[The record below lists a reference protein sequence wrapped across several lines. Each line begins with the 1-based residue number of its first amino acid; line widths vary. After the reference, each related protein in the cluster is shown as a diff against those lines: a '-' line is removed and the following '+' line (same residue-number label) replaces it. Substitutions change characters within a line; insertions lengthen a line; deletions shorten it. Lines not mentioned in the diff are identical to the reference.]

1 MDILE
6 GIVETIVFKSDDTG
20 YVVSKIRSGKDCIN
34 SVGVAPFL
42 KEGQNLRLKGNWV
55 IHKQFGRQFNIE
67 EYEEILPT
75 SVLGIEKYLSSGII
89 RGIGPITAKRI
100 VKVFKEETLNVLDN
114 DIHKLKD
121 IEGIGEKKFKI
132 IYESYTE
139 QKDLK
144 DIIIYFQN
152 HGMTTNQCIK
162 IYKKFG
168 PGAKDI
174 ILGNPYILSDEIAGI
189 GFITADRIAKSI
201 GVELTSDFRIQ
212 SGIKYILNQ
221 FSLSGNTFMP
231 KDKLINE
238 TAKILNIKEDKV
250 EENLIN
256 MALET
261 KLKIEKIKD
270 MEAVFA
276 LPYYYC
282 ELGVT
287 NKIITLSIENFR
299 TINTDIEFEIESFE
313 KKHNIKFADSQREAI
328 LGAFENG
335 IEIITGGPGTGKTTI
350 IKSIIEIYENNG
362 MNVLLAAPT
371 GRAAKRMSEST
382 GREAKTI
389 HRLLEMGV
397 SDDADE
403 ESSYYIKGEAEP
415 LEADVI
421 IIDEASMIDIMLM
434 HSLLKAIKL
443 GTRLII
449 VGDVDQLPS
458 VGAGNV
464 LKDLIESNF
473 IKVVRLKDI
482 FRQGKESLI
491 VINAHKINNGEMPY
505 LNRRDGDFF
514 FENKSEVDEILMT
527 IIDLINRRLP
537 NFKKSLDKYRDIQ
550 ILTPT
555 RKGDLGVQNLNNKL
569 QEILNPKDKRK
580 REKEMKD
587 VVFREGDKIM
597 QTKNNYQ
604 LKWTRVNGYGESEGV
619 GVFNGDMGFIE
630 SINEEDKTLT
640 VIFDDERKVVY
651 DFIYLD
657 ELELAYAI
665 TIHKSQG
672 SEFKV
677 VITPAFMGSPLLMNK
692 NLLYTAI
699 TRAKELVVVV
709 GMPKALKY
717 MISNT
722 KIMERYSSL
731 KDRIVDITDKDIFVD
746 EKLSEPSE

>member
-1 MDILE
+1 MECLN
-6 GIVETIVFKSDDTG
+6 GIVESIVFKSDDTG
-20 YVVSKIRSGKDCIN
+20 YVVSKVRIDKDCIN
-34 SVGVAPFL
+34 AVGIVPFL
-42 KEGQNLRLKGNWV
+42 KEGQHVKLKGQWV
-55 IHKQFGRQFNIE
+55 LHKQFGRQFNID
-67 EYEEILPT
+67 EYEEVLPD
-75 SVLGIEKYLSSGII
+75 SIDGIKKYLSTGII
-89 RGIGPITAKRI
+89 HGIGPITAKKI
-100 VKVFKEETLNVLDN
+100 VDRFKEETL
-114 DIHKLKD
+114 DILENHIERLQE
-121 IEGIGEKKFKI
+121 IEGIGEKKFRI
-132 IYESYTE
+132 IYESYIE

-144 DIIIYFQN
+144 DIIIYFQG

-168 PGAKDI
+168 VDAKAI
-174 ILGNPYILSDEIAGI
+174 VSENPYILCDEISGI
-189 GFITADRIAKSI
+189 GFITADRIAKSLGI
-201 GVELTSDFRIQ
+201 ESISPFRIQ
-212 SGIKYILNQ
+212 SGIRYILNQ
-221 FSLSGNTFMP
+221 FSASGNTYMP
-231 KDKLINE
+231 KNNLIDE
-238 TAKILNIKEDKV
+238 VSKILGVPGQMV
-250 EENLIN
+250 EENLYN
-256 MALET
+256 LALET
-261 KLKIEKIKD
+261 KIKIEKIND
-270 MEAVFA
+270 IEAVFS

-299 TINTDIEFEIESFE
+299 TINTDVEFEIETFE
-313 KKHNIKFADSQREAI
+313 RKNKMKFANSQREAI
-328 LGAFENG
+328 VGAFENG

-362 MNVLLAAPT
+362 MKVLLGAPT
-371 GRAAKRMSEST
+371 GRAAKRMTEST

-397 SDDADE
+397 SEDE
-403 ESSYYIKGEAEP
+403 NSYYGKGESEP

-482 FRQGKESLI
+482 FRQGEESLI
-491 VINAHKINNGEMPY
+491 VTNAHKINNGEMPY
-505 LNRRDGDFF
+505 INRRDGDFF
-514 FENKSEVDEILMT
+514 FENKDNVDLILST

-537 NFKKSLDKYRDIQ
+537 NFKKAWDKYRDIQ

-555 RKGDLGVQNLNNKL
+555 RKGILGVQNLNNKL
-569 QEILNPKDKRK
+569 QEVLNPKSPSKK
-580 REKEMKD
+580 EKELKE
-587 VVFREGDKIM
+587 VIFREGDKVM
-597 QTKNNYQ
+597 QTKNNYS
-604 LKWTRVNGYGESEGV
+604 LKWIRVNGSGENEGV
-619 GVFNGDMGFIE
+619 GVFNGDMGFIQ
-630 SINEEDKTLT
+630 SINEEEKTIT
-640 VIFDDERKVVY
+640 IIFDDERKVVY
-651 DFIYLD
+651 DYIYLD

-677 VITPAFMGSPLLMNK
+677 IITPAFMGSPLLMNK

-709 GMPKALKY
+709 GIPKALKY
-717 MISNT
+717 MVSNT
-722 KIMERYSSL
+722 RSMERYSSL
-731 KDRIVDITDKDIFVD
+731 RDRIIDITSQDVF
-746 EKLSEPSE
+746 SE

>member
-1 MDILE
+1 MECLN
-6 GIVETIVFKSDDTG
+6 GIVESIVFKSDDTG
-20 YVVSKIRSGKDCIN
+20 YVVSKVRIDKDCIN
-34 SVGVAPFL
+34 AVGIVPFL
-42 KEGQNLRLKGNWV
+42 KEGQHVKLKGQWV
-55 IHKQFGRQFNIE
+55 LHKQFGRQFNID
-67 EYEEILPT
+67 EYEEVLPD
-75 SVLGIEKYLSSGII
+75 SIDWIKKYLSTGII
-89 RGIGPITAKRI
+89 HGIGPITAKKI
-100 VKVFKEETLNVLDN
+100 VDRFKEETL
-114 DIHKLKD
+114 DILENHIERLQE
-121 IEGIGEKKFKI
+121 IEGIGEKKFRI
-132 IYESYTE
+132 IYESYIE

-144 DIIIYFQN
+144 DIIIYFQG

-168 PGAKDI
+168 VDAKAI
-174 ILGNPYILSDEIAGI
+174 VSENPYILCDEISGI
-189 GFITADRIAKSI
+189 GFITADRIAKSLGI
-201 GVELTSDFRIQ
+201 ESISPFRIQ
-212 SGIKYILNQ
+212 SGIRYILNQ
-221 FSLSGNTFMP
+221 FSASGNTYMP
-231 KDKLINE
+231 KNNLIDE
-238 TAKILNIKEDKV
+238 VSKILGVPGQMV
-250 EENLIN
+250 EENLYN
-256 MALET
+256 LALET
-261 KLKIEKIKD
+261 KIKIEKIND
-270 MEAVFA
+270 IEAVFS

-299 TINTDIEFEIESFE
+299 TINTDVEFEIETFE
-313 KKHNIKFADSQREAI
+313 RKNKIKFANSQREAI
-328 LGAFENG
+328 VGAFENG

-362 MNVLLAAPT
+362 MKVLLGAPT
-371 GRAAKRMSEST
+371 GRAAKRMTEST

-397 SDDADE
+397 SEDE
-403 ESSYYIKGEAEP
+403 NSYYGKGESEP

-482 FRQGKESLI
+482 FRQGEESLI
-491 VINAHKINNGEMPY
+491 VTNAHKINNGEMPY
-505 LNRRDGDFF
+505 INRRDGDFF
-514 FENKSEVDEILMT
+514 FENKDNVDLILST

-537 NFKKSLDKYRDIQ
+537 NFKKAWDKYRDIQ

-555 RKGDLGVQNLNNKL
+555 RKGILGVQNLNNKL
-569 QEILNPKDKRK
+569 QEVLNPKSPSK
-580 REKEMKD
+580 REKELKE
-587 VVFREGDKIM
+587 VIFREGDKVM
-597 QTKNNYQ
+597 QTKNNYS
-604 LKWTRVNGYGESEGV
+604 LKWIRVNGSGENEGV
-619 GVFNGDMGFIE
+619 GVFNGDMGFIQ
-630 SINEEDKTLT
+630 SINEEEKTIT
-640 VIFDDERKVVY
+640 IIFDDERKVVY
-651 DFIYLD
+651 DYIYLD

-677 VITPAFMGSPLLMNK
+677 IITPAFMGSPLLMNK

-709 GMPKALKY
+709 GIPKALKY
-717 MISNT
+717 MVSNT
-722 KIMERYSSL
+722 RSMERYSSL
-731 KDRIVDITDKDIFVD
+731 RDRIIDITSQDVF
-746 EKLSEPSE
+746 SE

>member
-1 MDILE
+1 MECLN
-6 GIVETIVFKSDDTG
+6 GIVESIVFKSDDTG
-20 YVVSKIRSGKDCIN
+20 YVVSKVRIDKDCIN
-34 SVGVAPFL
+34 AVGIVPFL
-42 KEGQNLRLKGNWV
+42 KEGQHVKLKGQWV
-55 IHKQFGRQFNIE
+55 LHKQFGRQFNID
-67 EYEEILPT
+67 EYEEVLPD
-75 SVLGIEKYLSSGII
+75 SIDGIKKYLSTGII
-89 RGIGPITAKRI
+89 HGIGPITAKKI
-100 VKVFKEETLNVLDN
+100 VDRFKEETL
-114 DIHKLKD
+114 DILENHIERLQE
-121 IEGIGEKKFKI
+121 IEGIGEKKFRI
-132 IYESYTE
+132 IYESYIE

-144 DIIIYFQN
+144 DIIIYFQG

-168 PGAKDI
+168 VNAKAI
-174 ILGNPYILSDEIAGI
+174 VSENPYILCDEISGI
-189 GFITADRIAKSI
+189 GFITADRIAKSLGI
-201 GVELTSDFRIQ
+201 ESISPFRIQ
-212 SGIKYILNQ
+212 SGIRYILNQ
-221 FSLSGNTFMP
+221 FSASGNTYMP
-231 KDKLINE
+231 KNNLIDE
-238 TAKILNIKEDKV
+238 VSKILGVPGQMV
-250 EENLIN
+250 EENLYN
-256 MALET
+256 LALET
-261 KLKIEKIKD
+261 KIKIEKIND
-270 MEAVFA
+270 IEAVFS

-299 TINTDIEFEIESFE
+299 TINTDVEFEIETFE
-313 KKHNIKFADSQREAI
+313 RKNKIKFANSQREAI
-328 LGAFENG
+328 VGAFENG

-362 MNVLLAAPT
+362 MKVLLGAPT
-371 GRAAKRMSEST
+371 GRAAKRMTEST

-397 SDDADE
+397 SEDE
-403 ESSYYIKGEAEP
+403 NSYYGKGESEP

-482 FRQGKESLI
+482 FRQGEESLI
-491 VINAHKINNGEMPY
+491 VTNAHKINNGEMPY
-505 LNRRDGDFF
+505 INRRDGDFF
-514 FENKSEVDEILMT
+514 FENKDNVDLILST

-537 NFKKSLDKYRDIQ
+537 NFKKAWDKYRDIQ

-555 RKGDLGVQNLNNKL
+555 RKGILGVQNLNNKL
-569 QEILNPKDKRK
+569 QEVLNPKSPSK
-580 REKEMKD
+580 REKELKE
-587 VVFREGDKIM
+587 VIFREGDKVM
-597 QTKNNYQ
+597 QTKNNYS
-604 LKWTRVNGYGESEGV
+604 LKWIRVNGSGENEGV
-619 GVFNGDMGFIE
+619 GVFNGDMGFIQ
-630 SINEEDKTLT
+630 SINEEEKTIT
-640 VIFDDERKVVY
+640 IIFDDERKVVY
-651 DFIYLD
+651 DYIYLD

-677 VITPAFMGSPLLMNK
+677 IITPAFMGSPLLMNK

-709 GMPKALKY
+709 GIPKALKY
-717 MISNT
+717 MVSNT
-722 KIMERYSSL
+722 RSMERYSSL
-731 KDRIVDITDKDIFVD
+731 RDRIIDITSQDVF
-746 EKLSEPSE
+746 SE

>member
-1 MDILE
+1 MECLN
-6 GIVETIVFKSDDTG
+6 GIVESIVFKSDDTG
-20 YVVSKIRSGKDCIN
+20 YVVSKVRIDKDCIN
-34 SVGVAPFL
+34 AVGIVPFL
-42 KEGQNLRLKGNWV
+42 KEGQHVKLKGQWV
-55 IHKQFGRQFNIE
+55 LHKQFGRQFNID
-67 EYEEILPT
+67 EYEEVLPD
-75 SVLGIEKYLSSGII
+75 SIDGIKKYLSTGII
-89 RGIGPITAKRI
+89 HGIGPITAKKI
-100 VKVFKEETLNVLDN
+100 VDRFKEETL
-114 DIHKLKD
+114 DILENHIERLQE
-121 IEGIGEKKFKI
+121 IEGIGEKKFRI
-132 IYESYTE
+132 IYESYIE

-144 DIIIYFQN
+144 DIIIYFQG

-168 PGAKDI
+168 VDAKAI
-174 ILGNPYILSDEIAGI
+174 VSENPYILCDEISGI
-189 GFITADRIAKSI
+189 GFITADRIAKSLGI
-201 GVELTSDFRIQ
+201 ESISPFRIQ
-212 SGIKYILNQ
+212 SGIRYILNQ
-221 FSLSGNTFMP
+221 FSASGNTYMP
-231 KDKLINE
+231 KNNLIDE
-238 TAKILNIKEDKV
+238 VSKILGVPGQMV
-250 EENLIN
+250 EENLYN
-256 MALET
+256 LALET
-261 KLKIEKIKD
+261 KIKIEKIND
-270 MEAVFA
+270 IEAVFS

-299 TINTDIEFEIESFE
+299 TINTDVEFEIETFE
-313 KKHNIKFADSQREAI
+313 RKNKIKFANSQREAI
-328 LGAFENG
+328 VGAFENG

-362 MNVLLAAPT
+362 MKVLLGAPT
-371 GRAAKRMSEST
+371 GRAAKRMTEST

-397 SDDADE
+397 SEDE
-403 ESSYYIKGEAEP
+403 NSYYGKGESEP

-434 HSLLKAIKL
+434 HSLLKAIKI

-482 FRQGKESLI
+482 FRQGEESLI
-491 VINAHKINNGEMPY
+491 VTNAHKINNGEMPY
-505 LNRRDGDFF
+505 INRRDGDFF
-514 FENKSEVDEILMT
+514 FENKDNVDLILST

-537 NFKKSLDKYRDIQ
+537 NFKKAWDKYRDIQ

-555 RKGDLGVQNLNNKL
+555 RKGILGVQNLNNKL
-569 QEILNPKDKRK
+569 QEVLNPKSPSK
-580 REKEMKD
+580 REKELKE
-587 VVFREGDKIM
+587 VIFREGDKVM
-597 QTKNNYQ
+597 QTKNNYS
-604 LKWTRVNGYGESEGV
+604 LKWIRVNGSGENEGV
-619 GVFNGDMGFIE
+619 GVFNGDMGFIQ
-630 SINEEDKTLT
+630 SINEEEKTIT
-640 VIFDDERKVVY
+640 IIFDDERKVVY
-651 DFIYLD
+651 DYIYLD

-677 VITPAFMGSPLLMNK
+677 IITPAFMGSPLLMNK

-709 GMPKALKY
+709 GIPKALKY
-717 MISNT
+717 MVSNT
-722 KIMERYSSL
+722 RSMERYSSL
-731 KDRIVDITDKDIFVD
+731 RDRIIDITSQDVF
-746 EKLSEPSE
+746 SE

>member
-1 MDILE
+1 MEFLN
-6 GIVETIVFKSDDTG
+6 GIVESIVFKSDDTG
-20 YVVSKIRSGKDCIN
+20 YVVSKIRVDKDCIN
-34 SVGVAPFL
+34 AVGIVPFL
-42 KEGQNLRLKGNWV
+42 KEGQSVKLKGQWV
-55 IHKQFGRQFNIE
+55 LHKQFGRQFNID
-67 EYEEILPT
+67 EYEEILPD
-75 SVLGIEKYLSSGII
+75 SIDGIKRYLSTGII
-89 RGIGPITAKRI
+89 HGIGPITAKKI
-100 VKVFKEETLNVLDN
+100 VDRFKEETL
-114 DIHKLKD
+114 DILENNIERLQE

-132 IYESYTE
+132 IYESYME

-144 DIIIYFQN
+144 DIVIYFQG

-168 PGAKDI
+168 VDSKAI
-174 ILGNPYILSDEIAGI
+174 ILENPYILSDEISGI
-189 GFITADRIAKSI
+189 GFITADRIAKSL
-201 GVELTSDFRIQ
+201 GVELISPFRIQ
-212 SGIKYILNQ
+212 SGIRYVLNQ
-221 FSLSGNTFMP
+221 FSASGNTYMP
-231 KDKLINE
+231 KENLIEEVGKL
-238 TAKILNIKEDKV
+238 LNVSSELV
-250 EENLIN
+250 EENLYN
-256 MALET
+256 LVLET
-261 KLKIEKIKD
+261 KIKIEKIND
-270 MEAVFA
+270 IESVFS

-299 TINTDIEFEIESFE
+299 NINADVEFEIKSFE
-313 KKHNIKFADSQREAI
+313 RKNNIKFAASQREAI
-328 LGAFENG
+328 VGAFENG

-350 IKSIIEIYENNG
+350 IKAIIEIYENNG
-362 MNVLLAAPT
+362 MKVLLGAPT
-371 GRAAKRMSEST
+371 GRAAKRMTEST

-397 SDDADE
+397 SEDE
-403 ESSYYIKGEAEP
+403 NSYFGKGEGEP
-415 LEADVI
+415 LEADVV

-482 FRQGKESLI
+482 FRQGEASLI
-491 VINAHKINNGEMPY
+491 VTNAHKINNGEMPY
-505 LNRRDGDFF
+505 INRRDGDFF
-514 FENKSEVDEILMT
+514 FENKEDLEEILFT

-537 NFKKSLDKYRDIQ
+537 KFNKGWDKYRDIQ

-555 RKGDLGVQNLNNKL
+555 RKGILGVQNLNNKL
-569 QEILNPKDKRK
+569 QEVLNPKASTKK
-580 REKEMKD
+580 EKELKE
-587 VVFREGDKIM
+587 VIFREGDKVM
-597 QTKNNYQ
+597 QTKNNYS
-604 LKWTRVNGYGESEGV
+604 LKWVRVNGNGESEGV
-619 GVFNGDMGFIE
+619 GVFNGDMGFIQ
-630 SINEEDKTLT
+630 SINEEEKTIT
-640 VIFDDERKVVY
+640 IVFDDERKVVY
-651 DFIYLD
+651 DYIYLD

-677 VITPAFMGSPLLMNK
+677 IITPAFMGSPFLMNK

-709 GMPKALKY
+709 GIPKALKY
-717 MISNT
+717 MVSNT
-722 KIMERYSSL
+722 KVMERYSSL
-731 KDRIVDITDKDIFVD
+731 KDRIIDITSKDVFI
-746 EKLSEPSE
+746 E

>member
-1 MDILE
+1 MECLN
-6 GIVETIVFKSDDTG
+6 GIVESIVFKSDDTG
-20 YVVSKIRSGKDCIN
+20 YVVSKVRIDKDCIN
-34 SVGVAPFL
+34 AVGIVPFL
-42 KEGQNLRLKGNWV
+42 KEGQHVKLKGQWV
-55 IHKQFGRQFNIE
+55 LHKQFGRQFNID
-67 EYEEILPT
+67 EYEEVLPD
-75 SVLGIEKYLSSGII
+75 SIDGIKKYLSTGII
-89 RGIGPITAKRI
+89 HGIGPITAKKI
-100 VKVFKEETLNVLDN
+100 VDRFKEETL
-114 DIHKLKD
+114 DILENHIERLQE
-121 IEGIGEKKFKI
+121 IEGIGEKKFRI
-132 IYESYTE
+132 IYESYIE

-144 DIIIYFQN
+144 DIIIYFQG

-168 PGAKDI
+168 VDAKAI
-174 ILGNPYILSDEIAGI
+174 VSENPYILCDEISGI
-189 GFITADRIAKSI
+189 GFITADRIAKSLGI
-201 GVELTSDFRIQ
+201 ESISPFRIQ
-212 SGIKYILNQ
+212 SGIRYILNQ
-221 FSLSGNTFMP
+221 FSASGNTYMP
-231 KDKLINE
+231 KNNLIDE
-238 TAKILNIKEDKV
+238 VSKILGVPGQMV
-250 EENLIN
+250 EENLYN
-256 MALET
+256 LALET
-261 KLKIEKIKD
+261 KIKIEKIND
-270 MEAVFA
+270 IEAVFS

-299 TINTDIEFEIESFE
+299 TINTDVEFEIETFE
-313 KKHNIKFADSQREAI
+313 RKNKMKFANSQREAI
-328 LGAFENG
+328 VGAFENG

-362 MNVLLAAPT
+362 MKVLLGAPT
-371 GRAAKRMSEST
+371 GRAAKRMTEST

-397 SDDADE
+397 SEDE
-403 ESSYYIKGEAEP
+403 NSYYGKGESEP

-482 FRQGKESLI
+482 FRQGEESLI
-491 VINAHKINNGEMPY
+491 VTNAHKINNGEMPY
-505 LNRRDGDFF
+505 INRRDGDFF
-514 FENKSEVDEILMT
+514 FENKDNVDLILST

-537 NFKKSLDKYRDIQ
+537 NFKKAWDKYRDIQ

-555 RKGDLGVQNLNNKL
+555 RKGILGVQNLNNKL
-569 QEILNPKDKRK
+569 QEVLNPKSPSK
-580 REKEMKD
+580 REKELKE
-587 VVFREGDKIM
+587 VIFREGDKVM
-597 QTKNNYQ
+597 QTKNNYS
-604 LKWTRVNGYGESEGV
+604 LKWIRVNGSGENEGV
-619 GVFNGDMGFIE
+619 GVFNGDMGFIQ
-630 SINEEDKTLT
+630 SINEEEKTIT
-640 VIFDDERKVVY
+640 IIFDDERKVVY
-651 DFIYLD
+651 DYIYLD

-677 VITPAFMGSPLLMNK
+677 IITPAFMGSPLLMNK

-709 GMPKALKY
+709 GIPKALKY
-717 MISNT
+717 MVSNT
-722 KIMERYSSL
+722 RSMERYSSL
-731 KDRIVDITDKDIFVD
+731 RDRIIDITSQDVF
-746 EKLSEPSE
+746 SE

>member
-1 MDILE
+1 MECLN
-6 GIVETIVFKSDDTG
+6 GIVESIVFKSDDTG
-20 YVVSKIRSGKDCIN
+20 YVVSKVRIDKDCIN
-34 SVGVAPFL
+34 AVGIVPFL
-42 KEGQNLRLKGNWV
+42 KEGQHVKLKGQWV
-55 IHKQFGRQFNIE
+55 LHKQFGRQFNID
-67 EYEEILPT
+67 EYEEVLPD
-75 SVLGIEKYLSSGII
+75 SIDGIKKYLSTGII
-89 RGIGPITAKRI
+89 HGIGPITAKKI
-100 VKVFKEETLNVLDN
+100 VDRFKEETL
-114 DIHKLKD
+114 DILENHIERLQE
-121 IEGIGEKKFKI
+121 IEGIGEKKFRI
-132 IYESYTE
+132 IYESYIE

-144 DIIIYFQN
+144 DIIIYFQG

-168 PGAKDI
+168 VDAKAI
-174 ILGNPYILSDEIAGI
+174 VSENPYILCDEISGI
-189 GFITADRIAKSI
+189 GFITADRIAKSLGI
-201 GVELTSDFRIQ
+201 ESISPFRIQ
-212 SGIKYILNQ
+212 SGIRYILNQ
-221 FSLSGNTFMP
+221 FSASGNTYMP
-231 KDKLINE
+231 KNNLIDE
-238 TAKILNIKEDKV
+238 VSKILGVPGQMV
-250 EENLIN
+250 EENLYN
-256 MALET
+256 LALET
-261 KLKIEKIKD
+261 KIKIEKVNDI
-270 MEAVFA
+270 EAVFS

-299 TINTDIEFEIESFE
+299 TINTDVEFEIETFE
-313 KKHNIKFADSQREAI
+313 RKNKIKFANSQREAI
-328 LGAFENG
+328 VGAFENG

-362 MNVLLAAPT
+362 MKVLLGAPT
-371 GRAAKRMSEST
+371 GRAAKRMTEST

-397 SDDADE
+397 SEDE
-403 ESSYYIKGEAEP
+403 NSYYGKGESEP

-482 FRQGKESLI
+482 FRQGEESLI
-491 VINAHKINNGEMPY
+491 VTNAHKINNGEMPY
-505 LNRRDGDFF
+505 INRRDGDFF
-514 FENKSEVDEILMT
+514 FENKDNVDLILST

-537 NFKKSLDKYRDIQ
+537 NFKKAWDKYRDIQ

-555 RKGDLGVQNLNNKL
+555 RKGILGVQNLNNKL
-569 QEILNPKDKRK
+569 QEVLNPKSPSK
-580 REKEMKD
+580 REKELKE
-587 VVFREGDKIM
+587 VIFREGDKVM
-597 QTKNNYQ
+597 QTKNNYS
-604 LKWTRVNGYGESEGV
+604 LKWIRVNGSGENEGV
-619 GVFNGDMGFIE
+619 GVFNGDMGFIQ
-630 SINEEDKTLT
+630 SINEEEKTIT
-640 VIFDDERKVVY
+640 IIFDDERKVVY
-651 DFIYLD
+651 DYIYLD

-677 VITPAFMGSPLLMNK
+677 IITPAFMGSPLLMNK

-709 GMPKALKY
+709 GIPKALKY
-717 MISNT
+717 MVSNT
-722 KIMERYSSL
+722 RSMERYSSL
-731 KDRIVDITDKDIFVD
+731 RDRIIDITSQDVF
-746 EKLSEPSE
+746 SE